1 MNILFFCII
10 KIKKCIYVDKKCKIW
25 YTLYA
30 FLRETYLESLK
41 KRKKKYK
48 YQILDKGN
56 KIWYN
61 IKDALSD
68 ARKN

>member
-41 KRKKKYK
+41 KERKN
-48 YQILDKGN
+48 I
-56 KIWYN
+56 N
-61 IKDALSD
+61 IKFLT
-68 ARKN
+68 KGIKFGII